1 MPVIRL
7 VRFTVEPSRAT
18 DMIARRADLVAATRQ
33 LYPGLIEA
41 RLTRVD
47 DRTWLDLWRWESMSN
62 AEAAIRGAHE
72 IPGATAA
79 FELTADL
86 SAEFVEIVDER

>member
-1 MPVIRL
+1 MAVIRL
-7 VRFTVEPSRAT
+7 VRFTVEPSRAS
-18 DMIARRADLVAATRQ
+18 DMIAQRAELVAATRQ

-47 DRTWLDLWRWESMSN
+47 DRTWLDLWRWESMSH

-79 FELTADL
+79 FALTADL
-86 SAEFVEIVDER
+86 SAEFAELVDER